1 MVPYDTISYA
11 IEFYGNDPGLKRTAP
26 DTLRTIVTSFAVG
39 ELKWNWPLILILSGI
54 TVLMV
59 GMAKNRTRARSLRL
73 QSITLRQ
80 VKKGA
85 PVEEV
90 EDRQPEA
97 GDGGSPS
104 GGGSGPP
111 FSPGPPG
118 RSKSRAPVLPEHD
131 PAAEAVVHICH
142 QHRPPALGH
151 AERDR
156 VGPTLTIRAL
166 NSNRV
171 LTRLHLESR
180 NELRS
185 VLLELPH
192 DLSVDL
198 EVRTLQKVAGPREVD
213 LHDVGGLPGQKEP

>member
-1 MVPYDTISYA
+1 MFPDLDIVHHGAWVETASGLFSGIYVNGHPGVLTEDDVYAALEAGRLVAEADVTFGGIEPLTIDGRRGWGWTERLETPELGVDWVAYRAVVPYDTISYA

-111 FSPGPPG
+111 
-118 RSKSRAPVLPEHD
+118 
-131 PAAEAVVHICH
+131 
-142 QHRPPALGH
+142 
-151 AERDR
+151 
-156 VGPTLTIRAL
+156 
-166 NSNRV
+166 
-171 LTRLHLESR
+171 
-180 NELRS
+180 
-185 VLLELPH
+185 
-192 DLSVDL
+192 
-198 EVRTLQKVAGPREVD
+198 
-213 LHDVGGLPGQKEP
+213 